1 MKRFFIESNQ
11 IATRLQN
18 RDGQHTLFDGRILD
32 ATGFLVPPSILNPL
46 KTLPEIAEAGNAI
59 IVAEGGMGKTF
70 VLDDFA
76 NSLPSEEVKK
86 INFAFYSNNPYRL
99 ERDIESI
106 AEQKFLLVDGVD
118 EARELCP
125 TLLHTLIRVKL
136 SAHVIIASRSI
147 QEIKAF
153 CDNLKWPLFS
163 LLPYT
168 KENVR
173 ELCEAEGKDFTIFLR
188 EVEGRGLGG
197 ACATPMGCKGL
208 LESFDGERLVYTS
221 IEDLWHN
228 ILLQLSSENESSP
241 THFLKKD
248 SEVTPAQCWD
258 LAVRTALVVKLAG
271 KPIVER
277 ISSSSGLEKD
287 AFDFS
292 QCIPPEEHA
301 AFNECL
307 LRPLFSPIDH
317 KRFLFA
323 NASHCDFMAAMG
335 LVEHVKPSEWIKIVL
350 SPDGLPFPQWEGT
363 VHWLAARSN
372 QLLELIKKYR
382 PDLLL
387 GSEAVASIMEKDE
400 ICQSILENVE
410 NIPLDI
416 RNNPAVQ
423 AKYYEL
429 TTDGCI
435 RILEKTLRDS
445 QSYAE
450 IDTAIDIVRQARLV
464 QMGDPLAEFFCDPS
478 KDESLRISAGYALRD
493 LANDNQ
499 REKCRALLSEGM
511 STRLK
516 GIALALLWPEHMTAA
531 ELIPLLEPH
540 ADGVFDSYDWW
551 LNHDFPST
559 FGQLSDSEL
568 ETLLKWTIA
577 NLRYPGTA
585 EEHHF
590 LGLKLRI
597 FRHCWEK
604 TSSRSMR
611 GLLAEGLETCAKI
624 HLDPFG
630 DHWLHGPNIYGW
642 HEFIADVVRRR
653 DMARLIV
660 RDETRSLV
668 PLTHPFIG
676 LLQYGDIDFILS
688 EIKSSDR
695 ADLRE
700 RWAQCL
706 ASLAGAI
713 ELPEQNELWNCL
725 HGEFPQVFNVDAQTA
740 LAERK
745 KFDAQIQVHKQDWQ
759 QKEADRKLKQAE
771 IREKQ
776 TAWIHEQLRKEDG
789 TCPFDKV
796 MFLILCQPQD
806 DGNYCCHDFRK
817 SKLWPTFSPQGITVL
832 TDAAYKFVL
841 TCNGPWADEKG
852 YYPSYAQAFCLL
864 AVYDKG
870 RLASLPP
877 DVWRKFVPDLW
888 REIGYGASD
897 LLTAAWKCLL
907 ENQPDVFVDEL
918 AKRLGDQLAKN
929 QVIETYAFKDII
941 DAKTAKRL
949 LAILDT
955 RELTDEQRRKLY
967 DGFWHIDAQ
976 TTAEHV
982 NSSWVSNSSIDKCGI
997 LTSLYLVLSAPQKRF
1012 PELLQLL
1019 SGNPQWGRGWVTQM
1033 LGEGGYH
1040 HCPFSSILCHL
1051 SVTELK
1057 EFYGWLLSNFPPE
1070 NAPHHTGIYSPDQMD
1085 NVYESIT
1092 RVYNEM
1098 VSRVDPELP
1107 KALEDLSKKF
1117 QRLVYFHDAILQAR
1131 RNLLERGCPT
1141 YDLGTIKR
1149 LLKTDKQA
1157 VIIHTPD
1164 DLLSVICETLE
1175 QYQVYLTGKEAPQ
1188 IDSLWN
1194 TGREAVSHK
1203 NETSFSNHIKK
1214 YMDLVLP
1221 NIVSNLEVH
1230 LNSGART
1237 DIWVTAISKATNAR
1251 LRLCIEVKGSW
1262 NRSCQTAFKDQLCEK
1277 YMGAGGAEAGI
1288 FLVGWFFSKKAK
1300 KNCNQWKDM
1309 GSARRFLQEQEA
1321 DCCKRGFKV
1330 RSIVVDC
1337 TY

>member
-1 MKRFFIESNQ
+1 MFDS
-11 IATRLQN
+11 RL
-18 RDGQHTLFDGRILD
+18 LD
-32 ATGFLVPPSILNPL
+32 AAGFLVNSTLSTPL
-46 KTLPEIAEAGNAI
+46 KSLFQIAEAGNAI
-59 IVAEGGMGKTF
+59 LVAEGGMGKTF
-70 VLDDFA
+70 VLNEFKASFPDA
-76 NSLPSEEVKK
+76 EVEKLEL
-86 INFAFYSNNPYRL
+86 AFYSGYAQGL
-99 ERDIESI
+99 MEAIERARD
-106 AEQKFLLVDGVD
+106 KKYLLIDGID
-118 EARELCP
+118 EAPELCS
-125 TLLHTLIRVKL
+125 TLLLSLTHTTLPG
-136 SAHVIIASRSI
+136 HVILASRSI
-147 QEIKAF
+147 PQLNPVCET
-153 CDNLKWPLFS
+153 LKWPLFS

-168 KENVR
+168 REDVR
-173 ELCEAEGKDFTIFLR
+173 ELCEAEGKDFSAFMR
-188 EVEGRGLGG
+188 EVEGHGLGG
-197 ACATPMGCKGL
+197 VCAKPLGCDML
-208 LESFDGERLVYTS
+208 LASFTGEHLAYS
-221 IEDLWHN
+221 SSEDLWRN
-228 ILLQLSSENESSP
+228 AIFRLCSENTGSR
-241 THFLKKD
+241 TRALMND
-248 SEVTPAQCWD
+248 SGVTPDQCWNI
-258 LAVRTALVVKLAG
+258 AIRMALILKLAG
-271 KPIVER
+271 QSTIER
-277 ISSSSGLEKD
+277 ISSSSGLENNTV
-287 AFDFS
+287 DFS
-292 QCIPPEEHA
+292 KIIPADEHSK
-301 AFNECL
+301 FNECL
-307 LRPLFSPIDH
+307 LRPLFSPIGH
-317 KRFLFA
+317 EHFRF
-323 NASHCDFMAAMG
+323 SHSSYFDFMAAMG
-335 LVEHVKPSEWIKIVL
+335 LIEYVKPSEWRKIVF
-350 SPDGLPFPQWEGT
+350 SPDGLPYPQWEGT
-363 VHWLAARSN
+363 VPWLAARN
-372 QLLELIKKYR
+372 GQLLEQIKKSR

-387 GSEAVASIMEKDE
+387 GSDAVVNQAGAEA
-400 ICQSILENVE
+400 ICRSILENAE
-410 NIPLDI
+410 NIPSDI
-416 RNNPAVQ
+416 RNNPSIQ
-423 AKYYEL
+423 ARYYAL
-429 TTDGCI
+429 ATGGCI
-435 RILEKTLRDS
+435 RELSKTLRDS

-450 IDTAIDIVRQARLV
+450 IDTAIDIVRQTRLV

-478 KDESLRISAGYALRD
+478 KDESLRISAGYVLRD

-499 REKCRALLSEGM
+499 REKCRALLSKAM

-516 GIALALLWPEHMTAA
+516 GIALALLWPKHMTAA
-531 ELIPLLEPH
+531 ELIPLLEPN
-540 ADGVFDSYDWW
+540 ADGMFDSYDWW
-551 LNHDFPST
+551 LNHEFPLS
-559 FGQLSDSEL
+559 FGQLPEMEL

-577 NLRYPGTA
+577 NLRYPGNA
-585 EEHHF
+585 EERNF

-597 FRHCWEK
+597 LRHCWEK
-604 TSSRSMR
+604 TSSRPTR
-611 GLLAEGLETCAKI
+611 ELLAEGLETCAKI

-642 HEFIADVVRRR
+642 HEFIADVARRR

-660 RDETRSLV
+660 GDETRSLA
-668 PLTHPFIG
+668 PLTHPYIG

-695 ADLRE
+695 AGRRE

-713 ELPEQNELWNCL
+713 QLPEQNELWNWL
-725 HGEFPQVFNVDAQTA
+725 HGEFPQIFNVDAQTA

-745 KFDAQIQVHKQDWQ
+745 KVDAQIQVHKQDWQ
-759 QKEADRKLKQAE
+759 QKEADRKLKRAE
-771 IREKQ
+771 TREKQ
-776 TAWIHEQLRKEDG
+776 TAWIHEQLHKG
-789 TCPFDKV
+789 VGSCPFDKV

-806 DGNYCCHDFRK
+806 DKSSFCHDFRQ
-817 SKLWPTFSPQGITVL
+817 SKLWKTFSQQEIAVL
-832 TDAAYKFVL
+832 TEGAYQFVL
-841 TCNGPWADEKG
+841 SCNGPWADEKG
-852 YYPSYAQAFCLL
+852 YYPSYVQAFCLL
-864 AVYDKG
+864 AAYAKE

-877 DVWRKFVPDLW
+877 GVWRKFVPDLW
-888 REIGYGASD
+888 REIGYGATD

-907 ENQPDVFVDEL
+907 ENQPEVFVEEL

-929 QVIETYAFKDII
+929 QMVEVYAFKEII

-949 LAILDT
+949 LATLDT

-967 DGFWHIDAQ
+967 DGFWHIDEQ

-982 NSSWVSNSSIDKCGI
+982 NSSWVSNSSIDKCGV

-1019 SGNPQWGRGWVTQM
+1019 ARNPQWGRGWITQM

-1070 NAPHHTGIYSPDQMD
+1070 NAPHHTGCYSPDQMD

-1117 QRLVYFHDAILQAR
+1117 PRLVYFHDAILQAR

-1175 QYQVYLTGKEAPQ
+1175 RYQVYLTGKEAPQ

-1194 TGREAVSHK
+1194 TGHEAVSHK

-1221 NIVSNLEVH
+1221 NIVSNLEVK

-1237 DIWVTAISKATNAR
+1237 DIWVTAFSKATGAQ

-1262 NRSCQTAFKDQLCEK
+1262 NRSCRSAFKDQLCEK